1 MKKIFIDLFIWIELN
16 HFKARVTLRGDN
28 LLLITINS
36 LGVLIANL
44 FEL

>member
-28 LLLITINS
+28 LLLTINS
-36 LGVLIANL
+36 LEVLIADL